1 MERVR
6 VDRVQSLISEYLG
19 SWTLKLSRATLW
31 QKMQRPENRWL
42 MQVGRGRQEQVGGLV
57 GEEV

>member
-42 MQVGRGRQEQVGGLV
+42 MQVGRGRKDQVGG
-57 GEEV
+57 